1 MQCKQTIFSGHS
13 IRRIFER
20 SLKKEEI
27 LEVISKGEKIAEY
40 PDDKPFPSFLFLGF
54 VRSKP
59 LHVVVAFDAAS
70 QTCHVVT
77 AYEPDLL
84 IWNDDFKTR
93 RPQ

>member
-1 MQCKQTIFSGHS
+1 MKCKQTIFSGHS

-20 SLKKEEI
+20 GIKKEEI
-27 LEVISKGEKIAEY
+27 LEVITNGEKVADY
-40 PDDKPFPSFLFLGF
+40 PDDRPFPSSLFLGF
-54 VRSKP
+54 VRQKP

-70 QTCHVVT
+70 ETCYVIT

-93 RPQ
+93 RLP